1 MGQGLYPGRAQWCA
15 LILLGGVK
23 HAGGVCQFVGLRA
36 REGRA
41 IYLAVQ
47 GIELRA
53 FAMRYIPRP
62 FYVKTLSQL
71 LNCLDWAQTCNP
83 SVLASK
89 SAGITGLH
97 HLTWLRADFPSS
109 WSMDL
114 WTRETS
120 RQGGHQTP
128 ESVKSDAQQLQRPP
142 HGLLC

>member
-83 SVLASK
+83 SVLASECWDYRLAP
-89 SAGITGLH
+89 S
-97 HLTWLRADFPSS
+97 HLAEGRLSKFLEYGFMDKGNVKARRPS
-109 WSMDL
+109 DP
-114 WTRETS
+114 RVCKE
-120 RQGGHQTP
+120 
-128 ESVKSDAQQLQRPP
+128 
-142 HGLLC
+142 